1 MPMGIYQSIYDLIAQ
16 YIYGGGELTNSM
28 ILVNT
33 TVSTIGCLFILAIPF
48 IVTYFVIRLVC
59 SAFERMFGGV

>member
-1 MPMGIYQSIYDLIAQ
+1 MPMGIYQAIYDLIAT
-16 YIYGGGELTNSM
+16 YIYGGVALTPSM

-59 SAFERMFGGV
+59 SAFERMFGGH